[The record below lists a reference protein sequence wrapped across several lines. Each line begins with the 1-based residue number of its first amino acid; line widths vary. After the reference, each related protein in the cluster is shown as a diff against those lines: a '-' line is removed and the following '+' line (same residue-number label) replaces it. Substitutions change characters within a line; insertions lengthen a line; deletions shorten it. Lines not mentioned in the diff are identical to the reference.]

1 MPIADEALEARV
13 RTILLESSGIGDA
26 VTDADVHES
35 LWQLGMDSLA
45 SVEVMVSLETTFGFE
60 FPDSWLRHAT
70 FGTIYNI
77 MGCVRALTEGA
88 CR

>member
-1 MPIADEALEARV
+1 VAITDQDLEARV
-13 RTILLESSGIGDA
+13 RAILLESSGIGDA
-26 VTDADVHES
+26 VTEAHVHGS

-77 MGCVRALTEGA
+77 MGCVRALTEGTV
-88 CR
+88 R